1 MKKKQQKL
9 LILGGNALSCDIVTT
24 AKGMGIYT
32 IVTDWNS
39 EEKSPAKKIADEA
52 WDISLLDY
60 DELTKRISKHEIDG
74 IITGFTDSYLEPY
87 AELCRRNNLH
97 CYANQQEFSK
107 TLDKSIFKQ
116 LCIEN
121 DIPTVPQFKIE
132 EINEKEKLPAQKVI
146 IKPVDSSG
154 SKGITL
160 VSDYS
165 DFDKALEES
174 LSYSKK
180 GEVIIEQYMETD
192 DVSMCYT
199 LQDGNISLSAI
210 CDRYIH
216 KTKYFGS
223 VTSGLIYPSR
233 YLDRYISEV
242 DKKVKCM
249 LQSMGLKNGVLF
261 MQAFVNKDTFYFYE
275 MGYRLSGGR
284 HYIFTQEE
292 NNISALKDL
301 IRFAITGKMDTQDIR
316 LKDSPHFK
324 NVYSQV
330 SILCKSQL
338 IAKIEGLDELNVIP
352 GVLDVSLSYKEGD
365 KVGKEGTTMQIVA
378 RVHLKAKSIQEMCK
392 LISLVKGT
400 LHIIS
405 ENGEDMIEDYF
416 QLPLNLYE

>member
-1 MKKKQQKL
+1 
-9 LILGGNALSCDIVTT
+9 
-24 AKGMGIYT
+24 
-32 IVTDWNS
+32 
-39 EEKSPAKKIADEA
+39 
-52 WDISLLDY
+52 
-60 DELTKRISKHEIDG
+60 
-74 IITGFTDSYLEPY
+74 
-87 AELCRRNNLH
+87 
-97 CYANQQEFSK
+97 
-107 TLDKSIFKQ
+107 
-116 LCIEN
+116 
-121 DIPTVPQFKIE
+121 
-132 EINEKEKLPAQKVI
+132 
-146 IKPVDSSG
+146 
-154 SKGITL
+154 
-160 VSDYS
+160 
-165 DFDKALEES
+165 
-174 LSYSKK
+174 
-180 GEVIIEQYMETD
+180 
-192 DVSMCYT
+192 
-199 LQDGNISLSAI
+199 
-210 CDRYIH
+210 
-216 KTKYFGS
+216 
-223 VTSGLIYPSR
+223 
-233 YLDRYISEV
+233 
-242 DKKVKCM
+242 
-249 LQSMGLKNGVLF
+249 